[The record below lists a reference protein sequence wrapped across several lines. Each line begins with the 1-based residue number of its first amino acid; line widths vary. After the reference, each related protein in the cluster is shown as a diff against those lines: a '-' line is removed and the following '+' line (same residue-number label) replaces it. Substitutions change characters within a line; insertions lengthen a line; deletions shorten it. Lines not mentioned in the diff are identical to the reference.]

1 MISRR
6 PSATSA
12 RLFSKRGR
20 GEARLPPLF
29 PIARWP
35 TTYGPWFRIY
45 GAAEFSGIR
54 TGHRRRRIPDSRMS
68 ATRGSHAPAFAA
80 SEAFFLSGVGGCIDA
95 IGVLTLGGLFVSHM
109 SGNSAALGAA
119 FGQGDWRTGLPHLFA
134 VPLFL
139 VGLFAG
145 YLWILRVPTHRG
157 CASILLIEALL
168 LTVFAFLLAREGSPE
183 RNTLAYFGFAALPLL
198 AMGLQNAT
206 LREVGRSAFPS
217 TYVTGVLDTLAKS
230 TALAVIS
237 REERQINSDTASRVA
252 RLWFCYVLGALSG
265 SAGLLVFRAGVLFLP
280 VSVL

>member
-1 MISRR
+1 
-6 PSATSA
+6 
-12 RLFSKRGR
+12 
-20 GEARLPPLF
+20 
-29 PIARWP
+29 
-35 TTYGPWFRIY
+35 
-45 GAAEFSGIR
+45 
-54 TGHRRRRIPDSRMS
+54 MS
-68 ATRGSHAPAFAA
+68 ATRGSLAPAFAA
-80 SEAFFLSGVGGCIDA
+80 SVAFFLSGVGGCIDA

-145 YLWILRVPTHRG
+145 YLWILRAPTHRG

-237 REERQINSDTASRVA
+237 REERQINSCTASRVA

-280 VSVL
+280 VSVLVVIAARFLSTSGRQAG

>member
-1 MISRR
+1 V
-6 PSATSA
+6 ATA
-12 RLFSKRGR
+12 
-20 GEARLPPLF
+20 P
-29 PIARWP
+29 RW
-35 TTYGPWFRIY
+35 
-45 GAAEFSGIR
+45 EL
-54 TGHRRRRIPDSRMS
+54 
-68 ATRGSHAPAFAA
+68 
-80 SEAFFLSGVGGCIDA
+80 LSVRA
-95 IGVLTLGGLFVSHM
+95 IG
-109 SGNSAALGAA
+109 
-119 FGQGDWRTGLPHLFA
+119 GQGCRISSPSLSFSSGSSPVTSGF
-134 VPLFL
+134 
-139 VGLFAG
+139 
-145 YLWILRVPTHRG
+145 
-157 CASILLIEALL
+157 CARLLIEALL

-280 VSVL
+280 VSVLVVIAARFLSTSGRQAG